1 MANPLLPIAIHNSV
15 DSTYVKIKPS
25 DRVIVNFETSRGHTI
40 SSISSTITKGQA
52 DHNIVTAPNDS
63 VCAFTAS
70 WSGSNSSYW
79 LNTRML
85 LKNEGWGNSFTATT
99 GLNTDIG
106 VFALRKKMFDIG
118 VVEGGLTA
126 TATGVTYDATSI
138 AGDYYDSGSGA
149 LIQKSSGN
157 TVGIVIPDSGMFVV
171 TSSTVREVATSV
183 TSVSFKSRVMH
194 TNLNVFCKC
203 QSNELNFTFNPTAV
217 MTGSLTSSSIVESFD
232 NLLTKSNLTADTG
245 NHKYWSDLVS
255 SGHKFSPVI
264 SHVGL
269 YNDSNELMAVAK
281 LAAPLKKPTDLPIT
295 VRVSVDL

>member
-1 MANPLLPIAIHNSV
+1 MANPLLPIVPHKSV
-15 DSTYVKIKPS
+15 DSTYVKLNPS
-25 DRVIVNFETSRGHTI
+25 DMVVVNFETSRTHTI
-40 SSISSTITKGQA
+40 SSISGTITKGSL
-52 DHNIVTAPNDS
+52 DHNIVSAPNDS

-70 WSGSNSSYW
+70 YSGTNSAYW
-79 LNTRML
+79 FNTRML
-85 LKNEGWGNSFTATT
+85 LKNEGWGDSFTATVVA
-99 GLNTDIG
+99 NEEIG
-106 VFALRKKMFDIG
+106 VFALRKKMFDMG
-118 VVEGGLTA
+118 VVVGGLTA
-126 TATGVTYDATSI
+126 TATGTTYDAVDMS
-138 AGDYYDSGSGA
+138 GDYYDSGSGA
-149 LIQKSSGN
+149 LIQKSSGD

-171 TSSTVREVATSV
+171 TSAAVREVATSV

-203 QSNELNFTFNPTAV
+203 QPNELNFTFNPTAV
-217 MTGSLTSSSIVESFD
+217 MTGSLTSASIVQSFD

-269 YNDSNELMAVAK
+269 YNDDNELMAVAK
-281 LAAPLKKPTDLPIT
+281 LAAPLKKPTDLPMT